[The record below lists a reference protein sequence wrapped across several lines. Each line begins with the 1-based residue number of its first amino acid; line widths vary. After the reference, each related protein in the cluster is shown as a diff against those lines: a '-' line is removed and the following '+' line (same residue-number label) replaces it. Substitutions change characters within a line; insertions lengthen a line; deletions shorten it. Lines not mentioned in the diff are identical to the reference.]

1 MIGLNITFV
10 DVSIWF
16 YAKLSYAF
24 TIIIKKTWLFSNF
37 VAGSIYQQG
46 RWRGGGGGGWTG
58 ANFPGP
64 HFVWGPLY
72 IVHIYI
78 LNIQQCKSSL

>member
-46 RWRGGGGGGWTG
+46 RRQEGGGDWGK
-58 ANFPGP
+58 FPWAPLCLGP
-64 HFVWGPLY
+64 AIHCAY
-72 IVHIYI
+72 IHTEHTTV
-78 LNIQQCKSSL
+78 